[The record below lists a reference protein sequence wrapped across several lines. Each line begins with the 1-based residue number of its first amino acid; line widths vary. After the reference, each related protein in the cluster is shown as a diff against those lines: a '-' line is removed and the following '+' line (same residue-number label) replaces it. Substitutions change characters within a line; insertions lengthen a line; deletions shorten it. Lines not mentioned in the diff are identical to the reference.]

1 MKGQLLAIA
10 LVVIGGIATFV
21 MMRSMYASLS
31 ASLNSY
37 YENQRFANI
46 FVLSKRAPESTAEK
60 LREIEGIAAVETRV
74 VSEVMLDVPDLP
86 EPASATVV
94 SVPES
99 RRPLLNDLVLREGRW
114 IRPGAETEVIASEP
128 FCEAN
133 HLKPGSTIG
142 AVINGRWRR
151 LTIVGIGLS
160 PEYVFEVGS
169 ATLIPDNKRY
179 GILWMGRESMA
190 AAYDMIGAFNSA
202 AISLYAGASEQS
214 VKERIDVIMKQY
226 GSTGSLGRDE
236 WMSHR
241 FITDEIKQTEVSATI
256 IPAIFLGVAV
266 FLLNVSLLRLVST
279 QRQIIA
285 LLKSFGYSNASIV
298 GHYIGFALVAVG
310 LGTMG
315 GLAVGYYVG
324 SLLAEMYAVYY
335 RFPSLVFVLP
345 PDVLAV
351 SIILSVAASVVGAI
365 SAVRSVVKLPPAD
378 AMRPESPKQFRP
390 GVFERIPL
398 LARLTPLTHIIIR
411 NIERRP
417 FRSAAAVISIG
428 LATAILVIGRF
439 MIDAVDRVITL
450 QFNDVQRD
458 DVTLMFRQPMSSSAA
473 FDLLH
478 LPGVMRAETFRAV
491 GADIRHN
498 GMKRRTVL
506 YGVPSQ
512 RDLKQVVHADGALV
526 EIPREGAVMTQYL
539 ARVLDVRIGDTVA
552 VEILEGDRRTVKVPI
567 VSTVDEILGTQLY
580 LDEHALNG
588 LMREQGS
595 VSGGYLQVDKQRLD
609 ELYRAVKRTPAV
621 AGVMIR
627 QTAIDNFKKTYEENM
642 NVSSMSIIIFA
653 CIIAFGVV
661 YNNARIALSE
671 RGNELASLRVLGFT
685 IGEIA
690 TVLLGEQ
697 VLLTVVAVPLGLVF
711 GGWISA
717 VLPGAFETEFFR
729 IPVVFTVRN
738 FGLAAGVTMLVTVL
752 TGLLLYRRLK
762 MLDLIAVLKTR
773 E

>member
-1 MKGQLLAIA
+1 
-10 LVVIGGIATFV
+10 
-21 MMRSMYASLS
+21 
-31 ASLNSY
+31 
-37 YENQRFANI
+37 
-46 FVLSKRAPESTAEK
+46 
-60 LREIEGIAAVETRV
+60 
-74 VSEVMLDVPDLP
+74 
-86 EPASATVV
+86 
-94 SVPES
+94 
-99 RRPLLNDLVLREGRW
+99 
-114 IRPGAETEVIASEP
+114 
-128 FCEAN
+128 
-133 HLKPGSTIG
+133 
-142 AVINGRWRR
+142 
-151 LTIVGIGLS
+151 
-160 PEYVFEVGS
+160 
-169 ATLIPDNKRY
+169 
-179 GILWMGRESMA
+179 
-190 AAYDMIGAFNSA
+190 
-202 AISLYAGASEQS
+202 
-214 VKERIDVIMKQY
+214 
-226 GSTGSLGRDE
+226 
-236 WMSHR
+236 
-241 FITDEIKQTEVSATI
+241 
-256 IPAIFLGVAV
+256 
-266 FLLNVSLLRLVST
+266 
-279 QRQIIA
+279 
-285 LLKSFGYSNASIV
+285 
-298 GHYIGFALVAVG
+298 
-310 LGTMG
+310 
-315 GLAVGYYVG
+315 
-324 SLLAEMYAVYY
+324 
-335 RFPSLVFVLP
+335 
-345 PDVLAV
+345 
-351 SIILSVAASVVGAI
+351 
-365 SAVRSVVKLPPAD
+365 
-378 AMRPESPKQFRP
+378 
-390 GVFERIPL
+390 
-398 LARLTPLTHIIIR
+398 
-411 NIERRP
+411 
-417 FRSAAAVISIG
+417 
-428 LATAILVIGRF
+428 

-498 GMKRRTVL
+498 RMKRRTVL
-506 YGVPSQ
+506 YGVPRQ

-697 VLLTVVAVPLGLVF
+697 VLLTMLAVPLGLLF
-711 GGWISA
+711 GGWVSS

-762 MLDLIAVLKTR
+762 KLDLIAVLKTR